1 LKNKDLGI
9 KEIIENCKRL
19 VDTSYSQA
27 NNPKEEDYDEY
38 KLWRAYS
45 WIEYCILLVRLHK
58 YNLLDQPPA
67 PSAYKPQTQIT
78 TTITNKKTKK
88 TKVKFDEKVILKQI
102 NELLL
107 TLNYKDEEKLIESL
121 RQIRDMLKFIV
132 KDRRKK
138 KKQIEKQ
145 ETE

>member
-1 LKNKDLGI
+1 MKNKDLGI

-19 VDTSYSQA
+19 VDTSYSQT

-38 KLWRAYS
+38 NLWRAYS

-67 PSAYKPQTQIT
+67 PSADQQQTQKT
-78 TTITNKKTKK
+78 TTAKKNKKTKG
-88 TKVKFDEKVILKQI
+88 KFDEKDMLKQVK
-102 NELLL
+102 ELLL

-121 RQIRDMLKFIV
+121 RQTRDILKFIV

>member
-1 LKNKDLGI
+1 LKNKDIGI

-19 VDTSYSQA
+19 VDASYSQA
-27 NNPKEEDYDEY
+27 NDPKEEDYDEY
-38 KLWRAYS
+38 NVWKAYS

-67 PSAYKPQTQIT
+67 PSADQQQTQKT
-78 TTITNKKTKK
+78 TSVKKTKK
-88 TKVKFDEKVILKQI
+88 TKVKFDEKEMLKQVK
-102 NELLL
+102 ELLL

-121 RQIRDMLKFIV
+121 RQIRDILKLIV

-138 KKQIEKQ
+138 KKQMEKQ
-145 ETE
+145 ETI

>member
-1 LKNKDLGI
+1 MENIDLGI

-19 VDTSYSQA
+19 VTSSYSLA
-27 NNPKEEDYDEY
+27 TNPKEETYEEY
-38 KLWRAYS
+38 NLWRAYS

-58 YNLLDQPPA
+58 YNLLDQPSFPIA
-67 PSAYKPQTQIT
+67 DHQQKQNIIT
-78 TTITNKKTKK
+78 KKTKK
-88 TKVKFDEKVILKQI
+88 TKIKFDERVMVKQVK
-102 NELLL
+102 ELLL

-121 RQIRDMLKFIV
+121 RQIRDILKFIV